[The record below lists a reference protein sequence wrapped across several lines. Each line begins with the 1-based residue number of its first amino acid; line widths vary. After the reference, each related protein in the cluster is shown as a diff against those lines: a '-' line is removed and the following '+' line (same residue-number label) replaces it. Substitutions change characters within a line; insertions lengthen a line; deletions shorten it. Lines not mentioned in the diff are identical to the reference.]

1 MRDALSI
8 LDQAISMNDG
18 KVEYD
23 SVIEMLG
30 LVTSESLTK
39 LSDSIIDRNIEDAIK
54 VINEIV
60 FSGKDIYVFI
70 KDMTTHMRNLL
81 MAKVSENVEDILDMS
96 SENIDILKKQAAKI
110 RVEEIM
116 RNIKI
121 LQDAEEQAK
130 WSKQN
135 RIYLE
140 LAVIK
145 MCKIEYDTS
154 KEVLL
159 ARINKLEEIVKQGKI
174 TVACES
180 ITPRVSE
187 KNDAKKEN
195 IAK

>member
-1 MRDALSI
+1 
-8 LDQAISMNDG
+8 
-18 KVEYD
+18 
-23 SVIEMLG
+23 ML
-30 LVTSESLTK
+30 
-39 LSDSIIDRNIEDAIK
+39 
-54 VINEIV
+54 
-60 FSGKDIYVFI
+60 
-70 KDMTTHMRNLL
+70 
-81 MAKVSENVEDILDMS
+81 EDILDMS
-96 SENIDILKKQAAKI
+96 NENIEILKEQAAKI

-116 RNIKI
+116 RNIRI

-130 WSKQN
+130 WSKQS
-135 RIYLE
+135 RIYFE

-187 KNDAKKEN
+187 KK
-195 IAK
+195 